1 MTEDRALEIIAAY
14 GADATRWPDEER
26 AALTAVIDGSPA
38 LQDALAE
45 ARTTDAAIAGMLGD
59 WAQVAPSAADSAR
72 LAAAARASAP
82 RWNRWLGGAFAAAI
96 AASLIAIAP
105 MPRLWGGATE
115 QQGTTSPTIVAS
127 ADDTGITDAQAY
139 AMLFTLTPQEA
150 SLR

>member
-1 MTEDRALEIIAAY
+1 MTEDRAFEIIAAY

-26 AALTAVIDGSPA
+26 AALTAVIDGNPA
-38 LQDALAE
+38 LLDALAE

-59 WAQVAPSAADSAR
+59 WAQVAPSADDSAR

-105 MPRLWGGATE
+105 MPGLWGDATE

-127 ADDTGITDAQAY
+127 ADDTGISDDQAY
-139 AMLFTLTPQEA
+139 AMLFTLTPQEE
-150 SLR
+150 SLI

>member
-14 GADATRWPDEER
+14 GADATRWPAEEC
-26 AALTAVIDGSPA
+26 AALTAAIDGNPA

-59 WAQVAPSAADSAR
+59 WAQVAPSAADSAG

-82 RWNRWLGGAFAAAI
+82 RWNRWIGGAFAAAI
-96 AASLIAIAP
+96 AASLIAVAP
-105 MPRLWGGATE
+105 LPQLWGGATE

-139 AMLFTLTPQEA
+139 AMLFTLTPQEE
-150 SLR
+150 SLI

>member
-1 MTEDRALEIIAAY
+1 VTEDRALDIIAGY
-14 GADATRWPDEER
+14 GADAARWPADER
-26 AALTAVIDGSPA
+26 AALTAAIAASPV
-38 LQDALAE
+38 LQRALAD
-45 ARTTDAAIAGMLGD
+45 ARATDAAIAGMIGD

-82 RWNRWLGGAFAAAI
+82 RWNRWLGGAFAAAL

-105 MPRLWGGATE
+105 MPRLWGDAPE

-139 AMLFTLTPQEA
+139 AMLFTLTPQEE
-150 SLR
+150 SLI

>member
-1 MTEDRALEIIAAY
+1 MTEDRTFEIIAAY

-26 AALTAVIDGSPA
+26 AALTAAIDGNPA

-45 ARTTDAAIAGMLGD
+45 AHTTDAAIAGMLGD

-96 AASLIAIAP
+96 AASLIAITP
-105 MPRLWGGATE
+105 MPRLWGDATE

-127 ADDTGITDAQAY
+127 ADDAGITDAQAY
-139 AMLFTLTPQEA
+139 AMLFTLTPQEE
-150 SLR
+150 SLI